1 MMKLALFSSRDF
13 HRGAPRVKEAAWLF
27 LLGTLIESWLP
38 GSGWRCWLLRRFGA
52 KIGDRVTIKPH
63 VRVKFPWRL
72 EIADDVW
79 IGEAV
84 WIDNLGTVTIGH
96 DVCISQGAYLCTGSH
111 DWEKPTFDLIVR
123 PIEISSHAW
132 IGAMARLAP
141 GTRVGEG
148 TIVGMG
154 VLVSGEL
161 APYQVLTNG
170 KDGILRVK
178 QRRMDASS
186 GYRA

>member
-1 MMKLALFSSRDF
+1 MKLASFSSRDF
-13 HRGAPRVKEAAWLF
+13 DRGATRVKEAAWLF
-27 LLGTLIESWLP
+27 LSGVFVESWLP

-52 KIGDRVTIKPH
+52 TLGERVTIKPR

-72 EIADDVW
+72 SIKNDVW

-84 WIDNLGTVTIGH
+84 WIDNLGDVSIGH

-111 DWEKPTFDLIVR
+111 NWDKETFDLIVR
-123 PIEISSHAW
+123 PIEISSHSW

-148 TIVGMG
+148 AIVGMG
-154 VLVSGEL
+154 AFVSGEL
-161 APYQVLTNG
+161 ESYHVLS
-170 KDGILRVK
+170 LRK
-178 QRRMDASS
+178 SQMSTMKLRQMNTFSDE
-186 GYRA
+186 